1 MSPFHSRRTLCRALL
16 ICPLAMGLWQGSQGL
31 WIHTKAWLA
40 QILLERAWSR
50 TLAGEERPRPWPWA
64 DTWPVGRLLM
74 PAHAVDLIVLAEASG
89 RTLAFGPGH
98 VSSTASP
105 GAPGTMLLTGHRDTH
120 FRFLQEVTVGER
132 LEVVGR
138 DGRRDYYRVTDR
150 R

>member
-1 MSPFHSRRTLCRALL
+1 
-16 ICPLAMGLWQGSQGL
+16 
-31 WIHTKAWLA
+31 
-40 QILLERAWSR
+40 
-50 TLAGEERPRPWPWA
+50 
-64 DTWPVGRLLM
+64 M